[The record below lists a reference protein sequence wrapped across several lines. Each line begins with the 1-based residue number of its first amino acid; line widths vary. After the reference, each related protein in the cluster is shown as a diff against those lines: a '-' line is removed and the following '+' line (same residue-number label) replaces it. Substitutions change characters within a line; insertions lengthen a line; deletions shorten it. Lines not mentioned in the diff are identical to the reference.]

1 MNSYQSAIKKLIKN
15 NFKIKNEIVQIKKSL
30 NRITAFDIISP
41 VNYPASDNTAF
52 DGYAINSKETNLLS
66 SKKSKKFK
74 IIKTLAAGD
83 NPNIK
88 KIPKFSTIEVMTG
101 AIIQKPFDT
110 IIPIEQIHFFPN
122 KSSPKYIILKKK
134 ININEYIRPAGS
146 DFKKGNK
153 VIKKGQLINPSHIL
167 ALKTLGIEKILVK
180 KKPNIIFYPTGN
192 ELSESKKIP
201 NWKIRNSNS
210 IYLYSFIKNL
220 PINFKEKKILRDKDI
235 NSFKNEI
242 KKNIRLNSDLVITSG
257 AVSAGKFDFIPN
269 VIKQFKLK
277 SFFKGVAIRPGK
289 PLMFAKFKNN
299 MCFFG
304 LPGNPISSVVC
315 FRFFVLPLLFKSLEI
330 NLEKPI
336 IAKLKNNFSKKKNFT
351 RFIKG
356 KITFSKKGEIEF
368 EIFKGQESYKM
379 RSFTKSNAWGVFKDG
394 ISNFKKGSNIECF
407 SSSGFNELL
416 MG

>member
-74 IIKTLAAGD
+74 IIKTIAAGD

-242 KKNIRLNSDLVITSG
+242 KKNIKLNSDLVITSG

-351 RFIKG
+351 KFIKG

-394 ISNFKKGSNIECF
+394 ISNFKKGSNIECY

>member
-1 MNSYQSAIKKLIKN
+1 MNSYQSALTILKKNK
-15 NFKIKNEIVQIKKSL
+15 FKIKNEVVSIKNSL
-30 NRITAFDIISP
+30 NRISAFDIISP
-41 VNYPASDNTAF
+41 VNYPASDNTAY
-52 DGYAINSKETNLLS
+52 DGFAINSVETNLLS
-66 SKKSKKFK
+66 NKKSKKFK

-110 IIPIEQIHFFPN
+110 IIPIEKIHFFPN
-122 KSSPKYIILKKK
+122 KSSPKYIILQKK
-134 ININEYIRPAGS
+134 INKNEYIRPAGS
-146 DFKKGNK
+146 DFKKGSK
-153 VIKKGQLINPSHIL
+153 VINKGQLINPSHIL
-167 ALKTLGIEKILVK
+167 ALKTLGIEKVIVK

-220 PINFKEKKILRDKDI
+220 PISFKEKKILRDKDI
-235 NSFKNEI
+235 NSFKKEI
-242 KKNIRLNSDLVITSG
+242 KKNIKLNSDLVITSG

-269 VIKQFKLK
+269 VIRQFKLK
-277 SFFKGVAIRPGK
+277 SFFKDVAIRPGK

-304 LPGNPISSVVC
+304 LPGNPISSVAC
-315 FRFFVLPLLFKSLEI
+315 FRFFVLPFLFNSLQI
-330 NLEKPI
+330 NPEKPI
-336 IAKLKNNFSKKKNFT
+336 IAKLKNNFSKKRNFT

-356 KITFSKKGEIEF
+356 KVTFSRRGEAEF
-368 EIFKGQESYKM
+368 DVFKGQESYKIG
-379 RSFTKSNAWGVFKDG
+379 SFTKSNAWGVFKEG
-394 ISNFKKGSNIECF
+394 TSVYKKGSYIECY
-407 SSSGFNELL
+407 SSSGLNELL
-416 MG
+416 LG

>member
-74 IIKTLAAGD
+74 IIKTIAAGD

>member
-1 MNSYQSAIKKLIKN
+1 MNSYQSTIKKLIKN

-351 RFIKG
+351 KFIKG

-394 ISNFKKGSNIECF
+394 ISNFKKGSNIECY

>member
-74 IIKTLAAGD
+74 IIKTIAAGD

-351 RFIKG
+351 KFIKG

-394 ISNFKKGSNIECF
+394 ISNFKKGSNIECY

-416 MG
+416 IG

>member
-74 IIKTLAAGD
+74 IIKTIAAGD

-277 SFFKGVAIRPGK
+277 FFFKGVAIRPGK

-351 RFIKG
+351 KFIKG

-394 ISNFKKGSNIECF
+394 ISNFKKGSNIECY